1 MRALLLI
8 GGGGHCRSC
17 IDVVEAGRQFEV
29 AGIVDNEVPTGTLQ
43 LGHAILGTDDD
54 LPELVKRFGAA
65 LVTVGQI
72 KSASVRIRLFGRL
85 RELGAELP
93 SITSPLAYVSRH
105 ARIMA
110 GSIVMHGALVN
121 AQASIGENCILNSQA
136 LIEHDVQVGSHCH
149 VSTGAKINGG
159 VRIGTGSFVGSG
171 AVVREGVRIG
181 DQCVIGAGAIVTR
194 DVADGTLVRGR
205 YG

>member
-1 MRALLLI
+1 MRRLLLI

-17 IDVVEAGRQFEV
+17 IDVVEAGRQYEV
-29 AGIVDNEVPTGTLQ
+29 AGIVDNEVPIGTLQ

-54 LPELVKRFGAA
+54 LPELVERFGAA

-93 SITSPLAYVSRH
+93 SIISPLAYVSRH
-105 ARIMA
+105 SRIMA

-136 LIEHDVQVGSHCH
+136 LIEHDVQIGSHCH

-159 VRIGTGSFVGSG
+159 VHIGTGNFVGSG

-194 DVADGTLVRGR
+194 DVPDGTLVRGR
-205 YG
+205 HE